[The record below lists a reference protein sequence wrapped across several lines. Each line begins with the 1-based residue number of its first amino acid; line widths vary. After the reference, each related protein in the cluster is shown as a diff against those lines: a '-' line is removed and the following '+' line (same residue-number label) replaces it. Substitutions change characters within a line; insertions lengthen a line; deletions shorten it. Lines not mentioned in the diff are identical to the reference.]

1 MPDSFVQARFPVVAI
16 LALLASGCAFGPR
29 ALECSHRPYNDAV
42 KQVTEE
48 ELLLNLIRLRY
59 NDDFVHL
66 DMSSVAAQYE
76 LDAAAEARPFFGF
89 ASSSGIGF
97 FRSVCSLTRA

>member
-1 MPDSFVQARFPVVAI
+1 MPGLLAQTRFHVVAI
-16 LALLASGCAFGPR
+16 AILLASGCAFGPR
-29 ALECSHRPYNDAV
+29 ALECSHRPYNEAV

-48 ELLLNLIRLRY
+48 ELLLNLVRLRY
-59 NDDFVHL
+59 NDDFIHL

-89 ASSSGIGF
+89 ASSSGLGF
-97 FRSVCSLTRA
+97 FRSMVLPDLG